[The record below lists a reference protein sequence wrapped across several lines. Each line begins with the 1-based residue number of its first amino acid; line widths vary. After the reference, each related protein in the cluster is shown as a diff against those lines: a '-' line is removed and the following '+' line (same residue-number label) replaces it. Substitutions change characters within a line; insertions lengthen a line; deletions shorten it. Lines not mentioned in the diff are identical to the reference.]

1 MKRKIG
7 NSWGVGGGYTWPL
20 WNRNSKGVG
29 GPIRRTICGWGMDI
43 FWNHTMNFCAL
54 IRRQKIPMV
63 QTICGPAATQ
73 ARWLQK
79 SWFFHR
85 NDTLGTLTFTGSE
98 NWASFSFPRGQPCV
112 LVVVFF
118 SNLLYFKLIWT
129 LSYSKLVENKK
140 N

>member
-29 GPIRRTICGWGMDI
+29 GLIKRTICGWGMDI

-63 QTICGPAATQ
+63 QTMSGPAAMQ

-79 SWFFHR
+79 SWFFIEMICWALWLSQVQR
-85 NDTLGTLTFTGSE
+85 TGLLSVFLE
-98 NWASFSFPRGQPCV
+98 DSLNCV
-112 LVVVFF
+112 LVVILF

-129 LSYSKLVENKK
+129 LSYSKL
-140 N
+140 

>member
-7 NSWGVGGGYTWPL
+7 NSWGVGGYTWPL
-20 WNRNSKGVG
+20 WNRNSKAVG
-29 GPIRRTICGWGMDI
+29 GLIRRTICGWGMDI

-54 IRRQKIPMV
+54 ICRQKIPMV
-63 QTICGPAATQ
+63 QTICGPAAMQ

-79 SWFFHR
+79 SWFFIEMISWALWLSQVQR
-85 NDTLGTLTFTGSE
+85 TGLLSVFLKD
-98 NWASFSFPRGQPCV
+98 S
-112 LVVVFF
+112 LVYLWWYFF

-140 N
+140 F